1 MDTILIKKVINI
13 FKMAQFEA
21 VEIIEDYI
29 LKNKLN
35 ELLLITGLLNQSE
48 V

>member
-13 FKMAQFEA
+13 FKVAQFET